1 MTSTGLLTLTHAR
14 QIIAGAF
21 AERVAAGMNPL
32 CVVVVDAGGHL
43 LALEREDGVPY
54 GRVEI
59 ATGKAVGAMAI
70 GPNSRTLGTM
80 AVERPHFVQAASMAM
95 AGALVPVAGGVVI
108 VDESGN
114 RIGAVGA
121 CGDTSDNDEQAVIA
135 GIAAA
140 GLTPQV

>member
-1 MTSTGLLTLTHAR
+1 MTTTGLLTLTHAR

-21 AERVAAGMNPL
+21 AERAAAGMNPL

-80 AVERPHFVQAASMAM
+80 AVERPHFVQAAAMAM

-121 CGDTSDNDEQAVIA
+121 SGDTSDNDEQAVIA

>member
-1 MTSTGLLTLTHAR
+1 MVTASVLTLENAR
-14 QIIAGAF
+14 QIIAGAL
-21 AERVAAGMNPL
+21 AERVGADMNPL
-32 CVVVVDAGGHL
+32 CVVVVDSGGHV

-80 AVERPHFVQAASMAM
+80 AVERPHFVQAAATAM
-95 AGALVPVAGGVVI
+95 DGALVPVAGGVVI
-108 VDESGN
+108 VDDAGN

-121 CGDTSDNDEQAVIA
+121 SGDTSDNDEQAVIA

-140 GLTPQV
+140 GLAPQS